1 MKDNLK
7 TAFSNREYM
16 LSDNFE
22 LFYYDDT
29 KLSHVNY
36 HSHDYYEFHVMMSG
50 HVTMHIEKDACPI
63 QIGDILL
70 IMPGV
75 KHHAVITNEE
85 TPYQR
90 FVFWISK
97 KYYDQLLQISPDYG
111 YLIQQAQEKK
121 YFLFHTDII
130 TRNAIYAKMWQL
142 LEELHSDRF
151 GKSSMVHAHISYLV
165 LYLNRTAYEQTHAL
179 PAPSNTTLYE
189 QLRAYIGD
197 HIEEE
202 LSLEQLSSVFFV
214 SKYHIAHVFKANFGL
229 SIHQYILKKRLAMA
243 KDAIASRNN
252 INDVYLM
259 CGFKDYSSFY
269 RAFKKEYGLSP
280 NEYKKLHA
288 PHRTDFS
295 I

>member
-1 MKDNLK
+1 MKENLK
-7 TAFSNREYM
+7 TTFSNRQYM

-22 LFYYDDT
+22 LYYYSDT
-29 KLSHVNY
+29 KLSGVNY

-50 HVTMHIEKDACPI
+50 HVTMYIEKDACPI
-63 QIGDILL
+63 QVGDILL
-70 IMPGV
+70 ISPGV
-75 KHHAVITNEE
+75 KHHAVITNED

-97 KYYDQLLQISPDYG
+97 KYYDQFLQISPDYG
-111 YLIQQAQEKK
+111 YLMQQAQAKK
-121 YFLFHTDII
+121 HFLFHTDII

-142 LEELHSDRF
+142 LEELQSDRF
-151 GKSSMVHAHISYLV
+151 GKPSMVHAHVSYLV

-179 PAPSNTTLYE
+179 PAPSNKSLYE
-189 QLRAYIGD
+189 QLRSYIGD

-202 LSLEQLSSVFFV
+202 LTLEQLSSVFFV

-280 NEYKKLHA
+280 KEYKKLHT
-288 PHRTDFS
+288 PHTT
-295 I
+295 

>member
-7 TAFSNREYM
+7 TAFSNRQYM

-22 LFYYDDT
+22 LYYYSDT
-29 KLSHVNY
+29 NFSGVNY

-50 HVTMHIEKDACPI
+50 HVTMYIEKDACPI
-63 QIGDILL
+63 QVGDILL
-70 IMPGV
+70 ISPGV
-75 KHHAVITNEE
+75 KHHAVITNED

-97 KYYDQLLQISPDYG
+97 KYYDQFLQISPDYG
-111 YLIQQAQEKK
+111 YLIQQAQPRKH
-121 YFLFHTDII
+121 FLFHTDII

-142 LEELHSDRF
+142 LEELQSDRF
-151 GKSSMVHAHISYLV
+151 GKASMVHAHVSYLV

-179 PAPSNTTLYE
+179 PAPSNKSLYE
-189 QLRAYIGD
+189 QLRSYIGD

-202 LSLEQLSSVFFV
+202 LTLEQLSSVFFV

-252 INDVYLM
+252 INNVYLM

-269 RAFKKEYGLSP
+269 RAFKKEFGLSP
-280 NEYKKLHA
+280 NEYKKIHT
-288 PHRTDFS
+288 PHTT
-295 I
+295 

>member
-1 MKDNLK
+1 MKENLK
-7 TAFSNREYM
+7 TTFSNRQYM

-22 LFYYDDT
+22 LYYYSDT
-29 KLSHVNY
+29 KLSGVNY

-50 HVTMHIEKDACPI
+50 HVTMYIEKDACPI
-63 QIGDILL
+63 QVGDILL
-70 IMPGV
+70 ISPGV
-75 KHHAVITNEE
+75 KHHAVITNED

-97 KYYDQLLQISPDYG
+97 KYYDQFLQISPDYG
-111 YLIQQAQEKK
+111 YLMQQAQAKK
-121 YFLFHTDII
+121 HFLFHTDII

-142 LEELHSDRF
+142 LEELQSDRF
-151 GKSSMVHAHISYLV
+151 GKPSMVHAHVSYLV

-179 PAPSNTTLYE
+179 PAPSNKSLYE
-189 QLRAYIGD
+189 QLRSYIGD

-202 LSLEQLSSVFFV
+202 LTLEQLSSVFFV

-252 INDVYLM
+252 INDVYLI

-280 NEYKKLHA
+280 KEYKKLHT
-288 PHRTDFS
+288 PYTN
-295 I
+295 